1 MKGRPGATFYHQ
13 IYYADRED
21 EVAYCADCDAELLT
35 SDNEDE
41 ASLFLCTDC
50 VDLVYPDKVKWKKA
64 TRDSDNNPPTWV
76 HDYSAYYI
84 IRQGSGDWENVK
96 YRTEIAGTIGEIDK
110 LQTVLRKSDRKASTL
125 IKTIENYQEAVDYL
139 ADLPVTAK
147 PEIINQEL
155 VSILTHEKREADPA

>member
-50 VDLVYPDKVKWKKA
+50 VDLVYPSKVKWKKA
-64 TRDSDNNPPTWV
+64 TRNSDNNPPTWV

-84 IRQGSGDWENVK
+84 IRQGAGDWENVK
-96 YRTEIAGTIGEIDK
+96 YRTQISGNLEEIGH
-110 LQTVLRKSDRKASTL
+110 LQKVLREMPDRSAAIL
-125 IKTIENYQEAVDYL
+125 IK
-139 ADLPVTAK
+139 
-147 PEIINQEL
+147 
-155 VSILTHEKREADPA
+155 SILTHETRREK